1 MIKLS
6 EENTH
11 HDRSKARPLTPNS
24 QVLNAKA
31 MFLKE
36 IKNALQWTRKRNS
49 LCADVEKMWTVWKEN
64 LARHNVPLSQYLI
77 QSQVLILLNSQ
88 KAERGEEAAE
98 EKSEASRG
106 WFMRLKGRS
115 RLLNIKVQG
124 ETADAGIEAAVTYPE
139 GLHKINN
146 KWLC

>member
-1 MIKLS
+1 
-6 EENTH
+6 
-11 HDRSKARPLTPNS
+11 
-24 QVLNAKA
+24 
-31 MFLKE
+31 
-36 IKNALQWTRKRNS
+36 
-49 LCADVEKMWTVWKEN
+49 MWLVWKEN

-77 QSQVLILLNSQ
+77 QSQALILLNSR

-115 RLLNIKVQG
+115 RLLNIKMQG

-146 KWLC
+146 KWLH

>member
-1 MIKLS
+1 MQ
-6 EENTH
+6 
-11 HDRSKARPLTPNS
+11 S
-24 QVLNAKA
+24 Q
-31 MFLKE
+31 
-36 IKNALQWTRKRNS
+36 S
-49 LCADVEKMWTVWKEN
+49 
-64 LARHNVPLSQYLI
+64 LI
-77 QSQVLILLNSQ
+77 QSKTLTLFNSV
-88 KAERGEEAAE
+88 KTERGEEAAE
-98 EKSEASRG
+98 EKPEASRG